1 MNLRTDLATEAVP
14 NTDLPAKDVAVHT
27 HQNGAVT
34 LTYTQIRT
42 EAGAAAVGKPVGQY
56 VTMDLPPLS
65 DSDEQL
71 REHAELLGEELKRL
85 LPPRGSVLVVGLG
98 NESITPDA
106 IGPATARLVL
116 ATRHI
121 EGEFARASGLCD
133 LRPTAVVHPG
143 VVGETGVE
151 TAELVRGVCRTVR
164 PAAVIAVDA
173 LAAASPSRL
182 GTTVQMSDGGIAPGA
197 GVGNHRCALDCHTLG
212 VPVIA
217 IGVPTVV
224 DAASLFVPAAASK
237 TNEEAPLVPPP
248 TEASEADGES
258 NALRYLMVTPREID
272 LLIHRCARL
281 IAMSIHKALHPAY
294 DPLELMSLA

>member
-1 MNLRTDLATEAVP
+1 MFLRTDLATEATLK
-14 NTDLPAKDVAVHT
+14 TDLSAKDVAVHT
-27 HQNGAVT
+27 HKNGAVT
-34 LTYTQIRT
+34 LTYTHIRT
-42 EAGAAAVGKPVGQY
+42 EDGAAAVGKPCGQY

-65 DSDEQL
+65 DSDEEL
-71 REHAELLGEELKRL
+71 REHATLLGEELKRL
-85 LPPRGSVLVVGLG
+85 LPPTGCVLVAGLG

-106 IGPATARLVL
+106 VGPATAKLVL
-116 ATRHI
+116 ATRHL
-121 EGEFARASGLCD
+121 EGEFARASGLFD

-151 TAELVRGVCRTVR
+151 TAELIRGVCRTVH

-173 LAAASPSRL
+173 LAAASPARL

-197 GVGNHRCALDCHTLG
+197 GVGNHRAALDRHTLG

-224 DAASLFVPAAASK
+224 DAAGLLADE
-237 TNEEAPLVPPP
+237 TGEAF
-248 TEASEADGES
+248 
-258 NALRYLMVTPREID
+258 RYMMVTPREID
-272 LLIHRCARL
+272 LIIHRCARL

-294 DPLELMSLA
+294 DPLELIGLA

>member
-1 MNLRTDLATEAVP
+1 MFLRTDLATEATLK
-14 NTDLPAKDVAVHT
+14 TDLSAKDVAVHT
-27 HQNGAVT
+27 HKNGAVT
-34 LTYTQIRT
+34 LTYTHIRT
-42 EAGAAAVGKPVGQY
+42 EDGAAAVGKPCGQY

-65 DSDEQL
+65 DSDEEL
-71 REHAELLGEELKRL
+71 REHATLLGEELKRL
-85 LPPRGSVLVVGLG
+85 LPPTGCVLVAGLG

-106 IGPATARLVL
+106 VGPATAKLVL

-121 EGEFARASGLCD
+121 EGEFARASGLSD

-151 TAELVRGVCRTVR
+151 TAELIRGVCRTVK

-173 LAAASPSRL
+173 LAAASPARL

-197 GVGNHRCALDCHTLG
+197 GVGNHRAALDRHTLG

-224 DAASLFVPAAASK
+224 DAAGLLADE
-237 TNEEAPLVPPP
+237 TGEAF
-248 TEASEADGES
+248 
-258 NALRYLMVTPREID
+258 RYMMVTPREID
-272 LLIHRCARL
+272 LIIHRCARL

-294 DPLELMSLA
+294 DPLELIGLA

>member
-1 MNLRTDLATEAVP
+1 MFLRTDLATEAVLE
-14 NTDLPAKDVAVHT
+14 TDLSAKDVAVHT
-27 HQNGAVT
+27 HKNGKVT
-34 LTYTQIRT
+34 LTYTNIRT
-42 EAGAAAVGKPVGQY
+42 DEGAQAVGKPKGQY

-65 DSDEQL
+65 DSDEEL
-71 REHAELLGEELKRL
+71 CEHATLLGEELKRL

-106 IGPATARLVL
+106 IGPATAKLVL

-121 EGEFARASGLCD
+121 EGEFARASGLSD

-151 TAELVRGVCRTVR
+151 TAELIRGVCRTVS

-173 LAAASPSRL
+173 LAAASPDRL

-197 GVGNHRCALDCHTLG
+197 GVGNHRAALDCHTLG

-224 DAASLFVPAAASK
+224 DAAGLFSRETAE
-237 TNEEAPLVPPP
+237 T
-248 TEASEADGES
+248 
-258 NALRYLMVTPREID
+258 LRYMMVTPREID
-272 LLIHRCARL
+272 LLVHRCARL

>member
-1 MNLRTDLATEAVP
+1 MIFRTDLATEATL
-14 NTDLPAKDVAVHT
+14 NTDLSARDVAVHT
-27 HQNGAVT
+27 HKNGEVT

-42 EAGAAAVGKPVGQY
+42 DAGARAVGKPCGQY
-56 VTMDLPPLS
+56 VTMDLPPLT
-65 DSDEQL
+65 DSDEEL
-71 REHAELLGEELKRL
+71 REYAVLLGEELKRL
-85 LPPRGSVLVVGLG
+85 LPARGSVLVVGLG

-106 IGPATARLVL
+106 VGPATAKLVL

-121 EGEFARASGLCD
+121 EGELARASGLSD
-133 LRPTAVVHPG
+133 LRPTAVVRVG

-151 TAELVRGVCRTVR
+151 TAELVRGVCRAVK

-173 LAAASPSRL
+173 LAAAAPERL

-197 GVGNHRCALDCHTLG
+197 GVGNKRAALDCQTLG

-224 DAASLFVPAAASK
+224 DAAGLLPAADK
-237 TNEEAPLVPPP
+237 E
-248 TEASEADGES
+248 
-258 NALRYLMVTPREID
+258 ALRYMMVTPREID

>member
-1 MNLRTDLATEAVP
+1 MIFRTDLATEATL
-14 NTDLPAKDVAVHT
+14 NTDLSARDVAVHT
-27 HQNGAVT
+27 HKNGEVT
-34 LTYTQIRT
+34 LTYTNIRT
-42 EAGAAAVGKPVGQY
+42 ETGAKAVGKPCGQY
-56 VTMDLPPLS
+56 VTMDLPPLT
-65 DSDEQL
+65 DSDEEL

-85 LPPRGSVLVVGLG
+85 LPARGSVLVVGLG

-106 IGPATARLVL
+106 VGPATAKLVL

-121 EGEFARASGLCD
+121 EGEMARASGLSD
-133 LRPTAVVHPG
+133 LRPTAVVRVG

-151 TAELVRGVCRTVR
+151 TVELVRGVCRTVK

-173 LAAASPSRL
+173 LAAAAPERL

-197 GVGNHRCALDCHTLG
+197 GVGNRRAALDYQTLG

-224 DAASLFVPAAASK
+224 DAAGLLGAVDK
-237 TNEEAPLVPPP
+237 
-248 TEASEADGES
+248 ES
-258 NALRYLMVTPREID
+258 LRYMMVTPREVD
-272 LLIHRCARL
+272 LLVHRCARL